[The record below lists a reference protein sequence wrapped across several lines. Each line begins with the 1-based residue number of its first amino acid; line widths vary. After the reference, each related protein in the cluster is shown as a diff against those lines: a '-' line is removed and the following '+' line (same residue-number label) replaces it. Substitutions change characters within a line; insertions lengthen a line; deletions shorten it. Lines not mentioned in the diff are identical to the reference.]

1 MNMEFRCNNHQ
12 FELILKL
19 LIELD
24 VLLKI
29 VNIYKID
36 NDFYSI
42 SIRNVNRIEYLK
54 IKNITNIP
62 NGGNQ

>member
-12 FELILKL
+12 FELIIKL

-29 VNIYKID
+29 VNVYKID

-42 SIRNVNRIEYLK
+42 SIRNINRVEYLK

-62 NGGNQ
+62 NGGNR

>member
-1 MNMEFRCNNHQ
+1 MNMEFRCNNHR
-12 FELILKL
+12 FELIMKL

-42 SIRNVNRIEYLK
+42 FIRNVNRIEYLK

-62 NGGNQ
+62 KGGKQ

>member
-12 FELILKL
+12 FELIIKL